1 MSRPKGCIYPNCLNC
16 PLPECEY
23 DGIEIDDE
31 ADSRAI
37 DFAII
42 HSRTVENH
50 YRKGTYSTYDSK
62 RRYSISEKGKV
73 AQKRYRDSDKGR
85 MKQHRYNHS
94 AKGIAARQRYEQSDK
109 GKEAKKRYSQTLR
122 FKEAQKSYF
131 LSEKGI
137 DARNRYL
144 NSEKGKDAQKRK
156 AQKDIDSGKNAE
168 RCKRYYERHRAE
180 ILAKAK
186 AKREAMKI

>member
-1 MSRPKGCIYPNCLNC
+1 MSRPQGCIYPDCLNC

-23 DGIEIDDE
+23 EGLEIDDE
-31 ADSRAI
+31 AESKAMDLEILSIRIVAKHH
-37 DFAII
+37 A
-42 HSRTVENH
+42 N
-50 YRKGTYSTYDSK
+50 GTYSQYARQ
-62 RRYSISEKGKV
+62 RRYN
-73 AQKRYRDSDKGR
+73 RSDKGR

-94 AKGIAARQRYEQSDK
+94 ANGIAARKKYEQSDK
-109 GKEAKKRYSQTLR
+109 GKEAKKRYSRTLR
-122 FKEAQKSYF
+122 GQEAQRRYL

-144 NSEKGKDAQKRK
+144 NSEKGQEAQKRK
-156 AQKDIDSGKNAE
+156 AQKDIASGKNAE
-168 RCKRYYERHRAE
+168 KCRRYYERHKAE